1 MEYRRLGNAGSK
13 VSTISFGGWINFE
26 SKIPEDEARQI
37 VRTAYEGG
45 VNFFDLADVYGFG
58 EAERWMGGMLAEYPR
73 HTLVISSKVY
83 FPMSDDPND
92 QGLSRK
98 HIMESID
105 KSLERLGTDYL
116 DIYFCHRADEN
127 TPLLETIRAMDDL
140 VHQGKVL
147 YWGVSE
153 WAPELI
159 EETMRLCER
168 GGYVPP
174 QVDQPR
180 YSMLARENVEE
191 NILPV
196 TQEYGLGLVVYS
208 PLAMGMLTGKYDE
221 GIPDDSRFAREPWAK
236 ENILTDENVRRVRE
250 LAVIAGELDVT
261 RAQLALAW
269 VLRKQ
274 GVSSVI
280 TSATK
285 VRQIEENLEAANLT
299 LADDVLA
306 EIDRVLSE

>member
-221 GIPDDSRFAREPWAK
+221 GLPDDSRFAREPWAK